1 MSVPCHLKVS
11 DWICTVLKIK
21 SKFFNMDYQALHD
34 FSISNVLSSGPLLFH
49 CVTLSK
55 LLRIFVFQYIHL
67 YTYNQR
73 KRIILISWDHC
84 ADFTTYNSEK
94 EFSIV
99 ICHTVSPGGC
109 YYLTDWLSLFL
120 LDFTN
125 SSSLLGKL
133 LRHHLFRKGSSNF
146 WRSKMKCIPR
156 GLYLLHCGV
165 HVAIVM
171 I

>member
-11 DWICTVLKIK
+11 DWIYTVLKIK

-84 ADFTTYNSEK
+84 ADFITYNSEK

-99 ICHTVSPGGC
+99 ICHTVSPRGC
-109 YYLTDWLSLFL
+109 YYLTD
-120 LDFTN
+120 
-125 SSSLLGKL
+125 
-133 LRHHLFRKGSSNF
+133 
-146 WRSKMKCIPR
+146 
-156 GLYLLHCGV
+156 
-165 HVAIVM
+165 
-171 I
+171 